1 LNLKLKNLAQSFLL
15 LSFSFQA
22 ISADVLIFDY
32 SSDGDE
38 ATGLANRQTA
48 AGNTPTEIDITL
60 NFNTYAPGDLSAY
73 EQVWDLGANKPL
85 NATQEADYLT
95 YLQGG
100 GTLFLMGE
108 NTGFGA
114 TRNSELTNYIGTV
127 LGGGSLIIGNPLS
140 NTQTVDSDY
149 QLAVSNNTVIFPAAA
164 AFSSVGTGTCIT
176 DGCSAVAW
184 GVGTLSNAPLGT
196 VIAVLDVNFLQT
208 SYLAKNNL
216 TGQPGEGTQDFTD
229 NLIAYLTQQAAA
241 AVVAAAAAS
250 GPSAADTQ
258 SSLYAAADDLR
269 RIINLQSMYLINSLS
284 YECNI
289 YDEKN
294 LCFKVQTQNDSV
306 IGNVNNMSTATAIS
320 SYRFNDNLSIGGFIS
335 DSYSDN
341 NSQYIDVYD
350 KAPLVGLFSN
360 YRFNNKLQG
369 LNFKTSMAFSDRE
382 IDQSRKVYGTSESGK
397 GESGLSSFGI
407 QASISYDMPVRPNI
421 VWSPSVGARYTK
433 ITRNGYTETTT
444 SAVTTPL
451 TFDDINQERTTLI
464 IGNALRYQLNDKTS
478 MRAYVNYEQELN
490 YNGAKFAT
498 TGVSGTTNFNLSNDI
513 HHAKLVGGLGL
524 SYQPKPNHEVSVAY
538 NYRKSAMNA
547 NEISSVF
554 ASYAIGF

>member
-1 LNLKLKNLAQSFLL
+1 MYLTKSKLTFAITTFSLISNSVFAHTNSIGYTNAGSGSVSFWYGTWHPSTNFNEGSIKLEGVDVSYGPDTKAFDLL
-15 LSFSFQA
+15 ESTLPDGLVSGTNYF
-22 ISADVLIFDY
+22 
-32 SSDGDE
+32 SSDGSQ
-38 ATGLANRQTA
+38 L
-48 AGNTPTEIDITL
+48 
-60 NFNTYAPGDLSAY
+60 
-73 EQVWDLGANKPL
+73 
-85 NATQEADYLT
+85 
-95 YLQGG
+95 
-100 GTLFLMGE
+100 
-108 NTGFGA
+108 
-114 TRNSELTNYIGTV
+114 
-127 LGGGSLIIGNPLS
+127 
-140 NTQTVDSDY
+140 VDFD
-149 QLAVSNNTVIFPAAA
+149 
-164 AFSSVGTGTCIT
+164 SSG
-176 DGCSAVAW
+176 
-184 GVGTLSNAPLGT
+184 
-196 VIAVLDVNFLQT
+196 QT
-208 SYLAKNNL
+208 SYDWQGATF
-216 TGQPGEGTQDFTD
+216 TGLSAGTYRFTYIPIANPTATWD
-229 NLIAYLTQQAAA
+229 PMDSVILSSTVTLSAAILI
-241 AVVAAAAAS
+241 S

-269 RIINLQSMYLINSLS
+269 RIVNLQSMYLINSLS

-369 LNFKTSMAFSDRE
+369 LNFKTSMAYSDRE

-407 QASISYDMPVRPNI
+407 QAILSYDMPVQTNI

-524 SYQPKPNHEVSVAY
+524 SYQPKKNHEVSVAY

-547 NEISSVF
+547 NEISSLF

>member
-1 LNLKLKNLAQSFLL
+1 MNLKKSKFTLVITTFSLISNTAFAHTNSIGYTNAGSGSVTFWYGTWHPSTNFNEGSIKLEGVDISYGPNTKAFDLL
-15 LSFSFQA
+15 EQTLPDGLVSGTNYF
-22 ISADVLIFDY
+22 
-32 SSDGDE
+32 SSDGSQ
-38 ATGLANRQTA
+38 L
-48 AGNTPTEIDITL
+48 
-60 NFNTYAPGDLSAY
+60 
-73 EQVWDLGANKPL
+73 
-85 NATQEADYLT
+85 
-95 YLQGG
+95 
-100 GTLFLMGE
+100 
-108 NTGFGA
+108 
-114 TRNSELTNYIGTV
+114 
-127 LGGGSLIIGNPLS
+127 
-140 NTQTVDSDY
+140 VDFD
-149 QLAVSNNTVIFPAAA
+149 
-164 AFSSVGTGTCIT
+164 SSG
-176 DGCSAVAW
+176 
-184 GVGTLSNAPLGT
+184 
-196 VIAVLDVNFLQT
+196 QT
-208 SYLAKNNL
+208 SYAWQGATF
-216 TGQPGEGTQDFTD
+216 TGLSAGTYRFTYIP
-229 NLIAYLTQQAAA
+229 IANPTATWDPMDSVILSSTVTLSAAIIG
-241 AVVAAAAAS
+241 
-250 GPSAADTQ
+250 GPSASDTQ
-258 SSLYAAADDLR
+258 SSLYSAADDLR

-306 IGNVNNMSTATAIS
+306 MGNVNNMSTATAIS

-350 KAPLVGLFSN
+350 KAPLVGLFSQ

-369 LNFKTSMAFSDRE
+369 LNIKTSMAYSDRE
-382 IDQSRKVYGTSESGK
+382 IDQSRKVFGTSESGK

-407 QASISYDMPVRPNI
+407 QASISYDMPVRTNI
-421 VWSPSVGARYTK
+421 IWSPSVGARYTK

>member
-32 SSDGDE
+32 SSAGDE

-48 AGNTPTEIDITL
+48 AGNTPTEIDITAT
-60 NFNTYAPGDLSAY
+60 FNTYAPGDLSAY

-149 QLAVSNNTVIFPAAA
+149 QLAVSNNTVIFPAAG
-164 AFSSVGTGTCIT
+164 AFSSDGTGTCIT

-208 SYLAKNNL
+208 AFLAKNNL
-216 TGQPGEGTQDFTD
+216 TGQSGEGTQDFTD
-229 NLIAYLTQQAAA
+229 NLIAYLTQQAAV
-241 AVVAAAAAS
+241 AVAAAS

-320 SYRFNDNLSIGGFIS
+320 SYRFNDNLSVGGFIS

-341 NSQYIDVYD
+341 NGQYIDVYD

-407 QASISYDMPVRPNI
+407 QASISYDMPVR
-421 VWSPSVGARYTK
+421 
-433 ITRNGYTETTT
+433 
-444 SAVTTPL
+444 
-451 TFDDINQERTTLI
+451 
-464 IGNALRYQLNDKTS
+464 
-478 MRAYVNYEQELN
+478 
-490 YNGAKFAT
+490 
-498 TGVSGTTNFNLSNDI
+498 TN
-513 HHAKLVGGLGL
+513 
-524 SYQPKPNHEVSVAY
+524 
-538 NYRKSAMNA
+538 
-547 NEISSVF
+547 
-554 ASYAIGF
+554 

>member
-1 LNLKLKNLAQSFLL
+1 LNLKLNKIAQSFLL

-32 SSDGDE
+32 SSAGNE

-48 AGNTPTEIDITL
+48 AGNTPTEIDITAT
-60 NFNTYAPGDLSAY
+60 FNTYAPGDISNY

-108 NTGFGA
+108 NTGFGS
-114 TRNSELTNYIGTV
+114 TRNAELVTFIGVT
-127 LGGGSLIIGNPLS
+127 LGAGSLTIGNPGADPE
-140 NTQTVDSDY
+140 TVDSDY
-149 QLAVSNNTVIFPAAA
+149 QLAVSNNTVNFPASA
-164 AFSSVGTGTCIT
+164 AFTSIGTGECIT
-176 DGCSAVAW
+176 SECSAVAW
-184 GVGTLSNAPLGT
+184 GVGTLANASLGT
-196 VIAVLDVNFLQT
+196 VISVLDVNFLQT
-208 SYLAKNNL
+208 GFLEQNSSA
-216 TGQPGEGTQDFTD
+216 TFIDGSGTQDFTD
-229 NLIAYLTQQAAA
+229 NLIAYLTQQAA
-241 AVVAAAAAS
+241 VAAAAAS

-306 IGNVNNMSTATAIS
+306 MGNVNNMSTATAIS
-320 SYRFNDNLSIGGFIS
+320 SYRFNDNLSVGGFIS

-369 LNFKTSMAFSDRE
+369 LNIKTSIAYSDRE

-397 GESGLSSFGI
+397 GESGLSSFGV
-407 QASISYDMPVRPNI
+407 QAILSYDMRVRPNI

-444 SAVTTPL
+444 AAVTTPL

-464 IGNALRYQLNDKTS
+464 IGNALRYQLNDKAS
-478 MRAYVNYEQELN
+478 MRAYLNYEQELN

-498 TGVSGTTNFNLSNDI
+498 TGVSGTTNFNLSSDI

-524 SYQPKPNHEVSVAY
+524 SYQPKQNHEVSVAY

>member
-1 LNLKLKNLAQSFLL
+1 MNLRKSKITFIITS
-15 LSFSFQA
+15 LSFISNTVFAHTNSIGYTNAGSGSVSFWYGTWHPSTNFNEGSIKLEGVD
-22 ISADVLIFDY
+22 ISYGPDTKAFDLLEQTLPDGLVSGTNY
-32 SSDGDE
+32 FSSDGSQLIDFDSSGE
-38 ATGLANRQTA
+38 ISYAWQGATFTGLSAGTYRFTYIPIANPTA
-48 AGNTPTEIDITL
+48 TWDPMDSVILSSTVT
-60 NFNTYAPGDLSAY
+60 LSAAI
-73 EQVWDLGANKPL
+73 L
-85 NATQEADYLT
+85 
-95 YLQGG
+95 
-100 GTLFLMGE
+100 
-108 NTGFGA
+108 
-114 TRNSELTNYIGTV
+114 
-127 LGGGSLIIGNPLS
+127 
-140 NTQTVDSDY
+140 
-149 QLAVSNNTVIFPAAA
+149 
-164 AFSSVGTGTCIT
+164 
-176 DGCSAVAW
+176 VA
-184 GVGTLSNAPLGT
+184 SP
-196 VIAVLDVNFLQT
+196 
-208 SYLAKNNL
+208 
-216 TGQPGEGTQDFTD
+216 
-229 NLIAYLTQQAAA
+229 
-241 AVVAAAAAS
+241 S

-320 SYRFNDNLSIGGFIS
+320 SYRFNDNLSVGGFIS

-407 QASISYDMPVRPNI
+407 QASISYDMPVRTNI
-421 VWSPSVGARYTK
+421 IWTPSVGARYTK

-444 SAVTTPL
+444 AAVTTPL

-464 IGNALRYQLNDKTS
+464 IGNALSYQLNDKTS

-498 TGVSGTTNFNLSNDI
+498 TGVSGTTNFNLSSDI

-524 SYQPKPNHEVSVAY
+524 SYQPKQNHEVSVAY

>member
-1 LNLKLKNLAQSFLL
+1 VYLKKITKKLGSSLL
-15 LSFSFQA
+15 LSSLTFQA
-22 ISADVLIFDY
+22 SAVDILIYDY
-32 SSDGDE
+32 SAAGNE
-38 ATGLANRQTA
+38 AAGLASRQTA
-48 AGNTPTEIDITL
+48 AGNTVTDIDITST
-60 NFNTYAPGDLSAY
+60 FNTHAPGDISNF

-108 NTGFGA
+108 NVGFGA
-114 TRNSELTNYIGTV
+114 TRNAELVTFIGTT
-127 LGGGSLIIGNPLS
+127 LGAGSLTIGSPGADPE
-140 NTQTVDSDY
+140 TVDSDY
-149 QLAVSNNTVIFPAAA
+149 QLAVSNNTVNFPLSGA
-164 AFSSVGTGTCIT
+164 STSIGTGECIT
-176 DGCSAVAW
+176 SECSAVAW
-184 GVGTLSNAPLGT
+184 GVGTLANASLGT
-196 VIAVLDVNFLQT
+196 VITVLDVNFLQT
-208 SYLAKNNL
+208 SFLANNSQA
-216 TGQPGEGTQDFTD
+216 TSIDGSGTQDFTD
-229 NLIAYLTQQAAA
+229 NLIAYLTQQAA
-241 AVVAAAAAS
+241 VAAAAAS
-250 GPSAADTQ
+250 GPSASDTQ
-258 SSLYAAADDLR
+258 SSLHAAADDLR
-269 RIINLQSMYLINSLS
+269 RIVNLQSMYLINSLS

-320 SYRFNDNLSIGGFIS
+320 SYRFNNNLSVGGFIS

-341 NSQYIDVYD
+341 NSKYIDVYD
-350 KAPLVGLFSN
+350 KAPLVGLFSQ

-369 LNFKTSMAFSDRE
+369 LNIKTSMAYSDRE
-382 IDQSRKVYGTSESGK
+382 IDQSRKVFGTSESGK

-407 QASISYDMPVRPNI
+407 QAILSYDMPVRPNI

-433 ITRNGYTETTT
+433 ITRNGYTETST

-524 SYQPKPNHEVSVAY
+524 SYQPKQNHEVSVAY

>member
-1 LNLKLKNLAQSFLL
+1 MNLKLKKIAQSFLL

-32 SSDGDE
+32 NAAGNE

-48 AGNTPTEIDITL
+48 AGNTPTEIDITST
-60 NFNTYAPGDLSAY
+60 FNTYAPGDISNY
-73 EQVWDLGANKPL
+73 EQVWDLGASKPL

-108 NTGFGA
+108 NPDFGA
-114 TRNSELTNYIGTV
+114 TRNTELQAFIGT
-127 LGGGSLIIGNPLS
+127 LAGGGSVVIGDYAS
-140 NTQTVDSDY
+140 GSETVDIDY
-149 QLAVSNNTVIFPAAA
+149 QLAVSNNTVQFPASAV
-164 AFSSVGTGTCIT
+164 FSSYGTGDCIT
-176 DGCSAVAW
+176 SQCSAVAW
-184 GVGTLSNAPLGT
+184 GVGTLANAPLGT
-196 VIAVLDVNFLQT
+196 VISVLDVNFLQT
-208 SYLAKNNL
+208 AFLAQNNL
-216 TGQPGEGTQDFTD
+216 RGTQDFTD

-269 RIINLQSMYLINSLS
+269 RIVNLQSMYLINSLS

-320 SYRFNDNLSIGGFIS
+320 SYRFNNNLSVGGFIS

-407 QASISYDMPVRPNI
+407 QASISYDMPVRTNI

-444 SAVTTPL
+444 AAVTTPL

-498 TGVSGTTNFNLSNDI
+498 TGVSGTTNFNLSSDI

-524 SYQPKPNHEVSVAY
+524 SYQPKQNHEVSVAY

>member
-1 LNLKLKNLAQSFLL
+1 MNLRKSKITFIITS
-15 LSFSFQA
+15 LSFISNTVFAHTNSIGYTNAGSGSVSFWYGTWHPSTNFNEGSIKLEGVD
-22 ISADVLIFDY
+22 ISYGPNTQLFNLLEPSKPDGLVSGTNYFSSNGSTLIPFDTY
-32 SSDGDE
+32 SASPSGSPSY
-38 ATGLANRQTA
+38 AHQGATFTGLS
-48 AGNTPTEIDITL
+48 AGTYRFTYIPIDDPTQDWEPMDDVILSSTV
-60 NFNTYAPGDLSAY
+60 TLSAAIL
-73 EQVWDLGANKPL
+73 V
-85 NATQEADYLT
+85 AT
-95 YLQGG
+95 
-100 GTLFLMGE
+100 
-108 NTGFGA
+108 
-114 TRNSELTNYIGTV
+114 
-127 LGGGSLIIGNPLS
+127 P
-140 NTQTVDSDY
+140 
-149 QLAVSNNTVIFPAAA
+149 
-164 AFSSVGTGTCIT
+164 
-176 DGCSAVAW
+176 
-184 GVGTLSNAPLGT
+184 
-196 VIAVLDVNFLQT
+196 
-208 SYLAKNNL
+208 
-216 TGQPGEGTQDFTD
+216 
-229 NLIAYLTQQAAA
+229 
-241 AVVAAAAAS
+241 S

-269 RIINLQSMYLINSLS
+269 RIVNLQSMYLINSLS

-320 SYRFNDNLSIGGFIS
+320 SYRFNNNLSVGGFIS

-407 QASISYDMPVRPNI
+407 QASISYDMPVRTNI
-421 VWSPSVGARYTK
+421 IWTPSVGARYTK

-444 SAVTTPL
+444 AAVTTPL

-498 TGVSGTTNFNLSNDI
+498 TGVSGTTNFNLSSDI

-524 SYQPKPNHEVSVAY
+524 SYQPKQNHEVSVAY